1 MLVPILFQILLIFL
15 NAVFACAEIAVL
27 SLSATR
33 LDKLVDEG
41 NKNAKKLQKLTKV
54 PVKFLSTIQV
64 AITLAG
70 FLGSAF
76 AADNFAVLI
85 VDAFRG
91 TAFFDAV
98 GENVIRTVSV
108 ILITLLL
115 SFVTLVFGELVP
127 KRVAMRKSEK
137 VALGMAGFLTGVSV
151 IFAPLVWL
159 LTKTTN
165 GVLRLLRIDPD
176 ESDEEVTEEGIL
188 MMVDAGSESGAI
200 EEDEKELIQNVFDFN
215 DITAGE
221 IATHRTQMVVL
232 WEEDD
237 VDVWNH
243 TIVESEHTYYPVC
256 GETIDDILG
265 ILNSKIYFRL
275 ADKSKES
282 VKANAVFPAYFVPDS
297 MAADDLLRAMKQKS
311 ERVAIVVDE
320 FGGTHGL
327 VTVNDLVERIVGELD
342 SDESIDEIAEVEENT
357 YRILGSTDLTKLEE
371 LTGLEFD
378 SDATTVGGWVT
389 EQFGD
394 LPNSGDSFEYEN
406 LTVTLSAADE
416 RRVHEVIVKINPK
429 KSDEEEDEKSEPE
442 ETEE

>member
-1 MLVPILFQILLIFL
+1 MLVPILFQILLILL

-27 SLSATR
+27 SLSSTR

-54 PVKFLSTIQV
+54 PAKFLSTIQV

-108 ILITLLL
+108 VLITLLL

-151 IFAPLVWL
+151 IFAPIVWL

-176 ESDEEVTEEGIL
+176 ESDEEVT
-188 MMVDAGSESGAI
+188 
-200 EEDEKELIQNVFDFN
+200 
-215 DITAGE
+215 
-221 IATHRTQMVVL
+221 
-232 WEEDD
+232 
-237 VDVWNH
+237 
-243 TIVESEHTYYPVC
+243 
-256 GETIDDILG
+256 
-265 ILNSKIYFRL
+265 
-275 ADKSKES
+275 
-282 VKANAVFPAYFVPDS
+282 
-297 MAADDLLRAMKQKS
+297 
-311 ERVAIVVDE
+311 
-320 FGGTHGL
+320 
-327 VTVNDLVERIVGELD
+327 
-342 SDESIDEIAEVEENT
+342 
-357 YRILGSTDLTKLEE
+357 
-371 LTGLEFD
+371 
-378 SDATTVGGWVT
+378 
-389 EQFGD
+389 
-394 LPNSGDSFEYEN
+394 
-406 LTVTLSAADE
+406 
-416 RRVHEVIVKINPK
+416 
-429 KSDEEEDEKSEPE
+429 
-442 ETEE
+442 